1 MRENLFSHFRA
12 VAADAVGVKICN
24 YKIVLKVKNFTIV
37 SLIRFNTQET
47 NNMATKVSTNNPIT
61 FHAEKSQCILA
72 KILMKAACVQ
82 TIPTC

>member
-37 SLIRFNTQET
+37 SLIRFNTQEA
-47 NNMATKVSTNNPIT
+47 NNMTTKVSASKAVT
-61 FHAEKSQCILA
+61 FHVENTRCILSNT
-72 KILMKAACVQ
+72 LM
-82 TIPTC
+82 